1 MNQLHKKGQGSSAL
15 TEHRKD
21 KMSHTGTA
29 HTEAAPFGNY
39 QIVVYPY
46 QNMKGY
52 EMVHSSVVTPAIY
65 ACEEAAEQDLLTA
78 KRMLDYGCNCA
89 QIAEELHRRLSGE
102 R

>member
-1 MNQLHKKGQGSSAL
+1 
-15 TEHRKD
+15 
-21 KMSHTGTA
+21 MSHTGTA

-52 EMVHSSVVTPAIY
+52 EMIHSSVVTAPIY
-65 ACEEAAEQDLLTA
+65 ATEEAAEEDRLLA
-78 KRMLDYGCNCA
+78 QRMLDYGCNVE
-89 QIAEELHRRLSGE
+89 QVGSELYRR